1 MRIFVCKYVTGG
13 GIADMPLPRTLQ
25 HEGDMTLRALVRD
38 LSAIGG
44 VTLLVARDTRL
55 LSPRLP
61 GTPVPVASRDD
72 CWQVWAEAISAADAV
87 WPVAP
92 ETGGLLQRL
101 SQLVI
106 DSGKTLLGCRPKAV
120 RLCGNKLETAAHLA
134 GHGIAVVPTQPLT
147 ANVVRN
153 LPDAVG
159 GWVVKP
165 NDGAGAAD
173 TYLVTNREALA
184 SFQAAAPVHQ
194 NWIVQPFRLGAAVS
208 LCLLC
213 RDRDASL
220 LSCNCQHVAL
230 ASGRFRYQGWTV
242 GGGDARRAAYEPI
255 AKKQLPHRARP
266 VWICWRRSYRRER
279 RASGIGGQSP
289 AHHLICRPARCDCHQ
304 PGRTCARPGLDL
316 RPMMIVGAGLA
327 KSPRW
332 HCGIAR

>member
-184 SFQAAAPVHQ
+184 SFQAAAPVRQ
-194 NWIVQPFRLGAAVS
+194 NWIVQPFRPGAAVS

-242 GGGDARRAAYEPI
+242 GGADARRAEYEPI
-255 AKKQLPHRARP
+255 AKAIART
-266 VWICWRRSYRRER
+266 V
-279 RASGIGGQSP
+279 
-289 AHHLICRPARCDCHQ
+289 
-304 PGRTCARPGLDL
+304 PGLFGYVGVDL
-316 RPMMIVGAGLA
+316 IDASEGPAVLEVNPRLTTSYAGLRDA
-327 KSPRW
+327 IAINPAE
-332 HCGIAR
+332 HVLALAAGGALPIARATRPQRLRLDP